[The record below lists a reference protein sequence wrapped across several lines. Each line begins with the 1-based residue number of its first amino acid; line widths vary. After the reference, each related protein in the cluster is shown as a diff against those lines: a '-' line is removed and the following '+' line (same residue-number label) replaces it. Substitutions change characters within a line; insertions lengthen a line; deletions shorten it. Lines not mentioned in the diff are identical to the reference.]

1 MPPPPSTKNSPLYL
15 PSMEAQFEALL
26 IGYDLIDFVTGVKKC
41 LAIDATNSAASKAAN
56 SHWVRQ
62 DKLILHTILA
72 STSITITHLLAAYKT
87 SHEAWT
93 TLNRLYTGKSRTRA
107 IQFKEDLTLSTRG
120 TRTVTEFLHRIKVIA
135 DELAIIDH
143 PVSDDDLTLYIL
155 NGLGP
160 EFREIAAP
168 IRAHETSL
176 KFEKIHD
183 LLVGHESY
191 LRQLENQSAATF
203 VPTAHYSHR
212 QGGRMAKN
220 CPKMSSAD
228 FTANCAASSQG
239 KNHKWLVDSAASHN
253 MTTDLSN
260 LLINYEYDGTDEVV
274 IGDGSGAILL
284 KGECENGVYPFPEH
298 LPPNFKNVIA
308 YVHECTTPDG
318 WHKRLGHPSSKLCDA
333 IYSELT
339 ALMRHNTWQLVPPL
353 NDCNIVGCKWVFLIK
368 RYADGSVD
376 RFKAR
381 LVAKGFN
388 PVVKPVTIRTV
399 LTLAVMQG

>member
-1 MPPPPSTKNSPLYL
+1 MVSEQSQTSNEYLSFLASCDMVAISTSTTDSPIITINATTTINEKLTPSTFPQWR
-15 PSMEAQFEALL
+15 AQFEALL

-160 EFREIAAP
+160 EF
-168 IRAHETSL
+168 L
-176 KFEKIHD
+176 EKLWHPFV
-183 LLVGHESY
+183 LV
-191 LRQLENQSAATF
+191 R
-203 VPTAHYSHR
+203 
-212 QGGRMAKN
+212 
-220 CPKMSSAD
+220 
-228 FTANCAASSQG
+228 
-239 KNHKWLVDSAASHN
+239 
-253 MTTDLSN
+253 
-260 LLINYEYDGTDEVV
+260 
-274 IGDGSGAILL
+274 
-284 KGECENGVYPFPEH
+284 
-298 LPPNFKNVIA
+298 
-308 YVHECTTPDG
+308 
-318 WHKRLGHPSSKLCDA
+318 
-333 IYSELT
+333 
-339 ALMRHNTWQLVPPL
+339 PL
-353 NDCNIVGCKWVFLIK
+353 
-368 RYADGSVD
+368 
-376 RFKAR
+376 
-381 LVAKGFN
+381 
-388 PVVKPVTIRTV
+388 
-399 LTLAVMQG
+399 